1 MYRTVKRVAFG
12 TPHRRTPP
20 GFADGGTGAA
30 WGGSPMGIPAQP
42 GGLGLR
48 KIMFTSTGTT
58 AAETA
63 ITQQFNWF
71 FFGGSLPEWFLLFSL
86 VALLLHGVW
95 FSTSPF
101 LNYPSMVT
109 NTLHHG
115 LFILVIT
122 LWLVSA
128 RFEAFP
134 SFLLFRSN
142 LIYDDFSMKVS
153 FLLILSTIICLMLS
167 TTYLAK
173 EKINLFEYVIFTLL
187 SCLGGCWLVAS
198 YDFFTMYLTIEL
210 LSLPLYG
217 LASIK
222 SRSLLSTEAGLKYF
236 ILGAFSSGVFL
247 FGVSLI
253 YLATGSLSFSEIG
266 QLFAGINV
274 DLFSLIE
281 AGDTHALSY
290 VAAFSMGMLLVM
302 IGLLFK
308 LTAVPFHMWAP
319 DVYEGAPTPV
329 TAYFAT
335 VPKLA
340 VFAVTI
346 RIFYVTFFDISL
358 EWQKAITLCAIGSMI
373 LGTLGAMVQKLDL
386 KRLLAYSA
394 IGNAGYM
401 LLGISAGN
409 LEGLQGL
416 LLFAVIYLVMSI
428 NAFATI
434 LTLRSSKSSAEGLSQ
449 STFHWEQDHSNARA
463 LFYQNSNEVVKL
475 PAPTKMS
482 GTSVDQEAWLQGAY
496 IPRQL
501 ALGSQNSLGN
511 LKGILQ
517 FRTLSK
523 TNPLLAITIAFMFF
537 SMAGVPPLAGFLG
550 KMYLFFA
557 AVNGGLY
564 LAVFVAI
571 ITNVIGSF
579 YYIRCIKLAYFDG
592 SKEWTS
598 MESPSASLGIIL
610 GISILFLSFF
620 FLYPSTAIL
629 WVSNAAAVL

>member
-1 MYRTVKRVAFG
+1 MLA
-12 TPHRRTPP
+12 
-20 GFADGGTGAA
+20 
-30 WGGSPMGIPAQP
+30 
-42 GGLGLR
+42 
-48 KIMFTSTGTT
+48 GTT
-58 AAETA
+58 FNGTAATDA
-63 ITQQFNWF
+63 AQQFNWF
-71 FFGGSLPEWFLLFSL
+71 LFGGSLPEWFLLFAL
-86 VALLLHGVW
+86 VTLLLYGVW

-101 LNYPSMVT
+101 LNYPSIIF
-109 NTLHHG
+109 NTLHQAG
-115 LFILVIT
+115 LLLVIM
-122 LWLVSA
+122 LWLVAA

-153 FLLILSTIICLMLS
+153 FLLVLATIVCLLLSTD
-167 TTYLAK
+167 YLK
-173 EKINLFEYVIFTLL
+173 NEKINLFEYVIFILL

-198 YDFFTMYLTIEL
+198 YDFFTMYITIEL

-266 QLFAGINV
+266 QLFAGVNV
-274 DLFSLIE
+274 NLFDLIQSGDVHSL
-281 AGDTHALSY
+281 GY
-290 VAAFSMGMLLVM
+290 VAAFGMGMILVM
-302 IGLLFK
+302 VGLLFK
-308 LTAVPFHMWAP
+308 LTAAPFHMWAP

-340 VFAVTI
+340 VFAVTV

-386 KRLLAYSA
+386 KRLIAYSA

-416 LLFAVIYLVMSI
+416 LLFAVIYIVMSV

-434 LTLRSSKSSAEGLSQ
+434 LTLRSSNCLSTLTSQ
-449 STFHWEQDHSNARA
+449 STFHWSQDHANSQQ
-463 LFYQNSNEVVKL
+463 LFYTNSMASSASLSSTATGNQ
-475 PAPTKMS
+475 P
-482 GTSVDQEAWLQGAY
+482 DQEAWLHGAY

-501 ALGSQNSLGN
+501 ALASQNSLGN

-523 TNPLLAITIAFMFF
+523 TNPLLAVTVAFMFF

-550 KMYLFFA
+550 KFYLFFS

-571 ITNVIGSF
+571 VTNVVGAF

-598 MESPSASLGIIL
+598 LASCSKEL
-610 GISILFLSFF
+610 SILLGMSIFFLCFF
-620 FLYPSTAIL
+620 FLYPSTLIL
-629 WVSNAAAVL
+629 WVANAAAVL

>member
-1 MYRTVKRVAFG
+1 MLA
-12 TPHRRTPP
+12 
-20 GFADGGTGAA
+20 
-30 WGGSPMGIPAQP
+30 
-42 GGLGLR
+42 
-48 KIMFTSTGTT
+48 GTT
-58 AAETA
+58 FNGTAATDA
-63 ITQQFNWF
+63 AQQFNWF
-71 FFGGSLPEWFLLFSL
+71 LFGGSLPEWFLLFAL
-86 VALLLHGVW
+86 VTLLLYGVW

-101 LNYPSMVT
+101 LNYPSIIF
-109 NTLHHG
+109 NTLHQAG
-115 LFILVIT
+115 LLLVIM
-122 LWLVSA
+122 LWLVAA
-128 RFEAFP
+128 RFQ
-134 SFLLFRSN
+134 SYDCFLLFRSN

-153 FLLILSTIICLMLS
+153 FLLVLATIVCLLLSTD
-167 TTYLAK
+167 YLK
-173 EKINLFEYVIFTLL
+173 NEKINLFEYVIFILL

-266 QLFAGINV
+266 QLFAGVNV
-274 DLFSLIE
+274 SATQIIQSGDVHSL
-281 AGDTHALSY
+281 GY
-290 VAAFSMGMLLVM
+290 VAAFGMGMILVM
-302 IGLLFK
+302 VGLLFK
-308 LTAVPFHMWAP
+308 LTAAPFHMWAP

-340 VFAVTI
+340 VFAVTV

-386 KRLLAYSA
+386 KRLIAYSA

-416 LLFAVIYLVMSI
+416 LLFAVIYIVMSV

-434 LTLRSSKSSAEGLSQ
+434 LTLRSSNCLSTLTSQ
-449 STFHWEQDHSNARA
+449 STFHWSQDHANSQQ
-463 LFYQNSNEVVKL
+463 LFYTNSMASSASLSSTATGNQ
-475 PAPTKMS
+475 P
-482 GTSVDQEAWLQGAY
+482 DQEAWLHGAY

-501 ALGSQNSLGN
+501 ALASQNSLGN

-523 TNPLLAITIAFMFF
+523 TNPLLAVTVAFMFF

-550 KMYLFFA
+550 KFYLFFS

-571 ITNVIGSF
+571 VTNVVGAF

-598 MESPSASLGIIL
+598 LASCSKEL
-610 GISILFLSFF
+610 SILLGMSIFFLCFF
-620 FLYPSTAIL
+620 FLYPSTLIL
-629 WVSNAAAVL
+629 WVANAAAVL

>member
-1 MYRTVKRVAFG
+1 
-12 TPHRRTPP
+12 
-20 GFADGGTGAA
+20 
-30 WGGSPMGIPAQP
+30 
-42 GGLGLR
+42 
-48 KIMFTSTGTT
+48 MFTSTGTT
-58 AAETA
+58 AAEAA

-71 FFGGSLPEWFLLFSL
+71 FFGGNLPEWFLLFAL
-86 VALLLHGVW
+86 VALLMHGVW

-109 NTLHHG
+109 NTLHHS
-115 LFILVIT
+115 LFILTIT

-128 RFEAFP
+128 RFESFP

-153 FLLILSTIICLMLS
+153 FLLVLATIICLIMS
-167 TTYLAK
+167 ITYLAK

-266 QLFAGINV
+266 QLFAGVNV
-274 DLFSLIE
+274 DLFSVTE
-281 AGDTHALSY
+281 GSAHSLSY
-290 VAAFSMGMLLVM
+290 IAAFLMGMLLVI

-329 TAYFAT
+329 TAYFST

-340 VFAVTI
+340 VFAVTV

-434 LTLRSSKSSAEGLSQ
+434 LTLRSSISTAEGLSQ

-463 LFYQNSNEVVKL
+463 LFYQNNNEVV
-475 PAPTKMS
+475 APLQPQ
-482 GTSVDQEAWLQGAY
+482 TSASALQLEQRSLDQEAWLQGAY

-517 FRTLSK
+517 FRTISK

-598 MESPSASLGIIL
+598 LESPSASLSIVL
-610 GISILFLSFF
+610 GASILFLSFF

-629 WVSNAAAVL
+629 WISNAAAVL

>member
-1 MYRTVKRVAFG
+1 MLA
-12 TPHRRTPP
+12 
-20 GFADGGTGAA
+20 
-30 WGGSPMGIPAQP
+30 
-42 GGLGLR
+42 
-48 KIMFTSTGTT
+48 GTT
-58 AAETA
+58 FNGTAATDA
-63 ITQQFNWF
+63 AQQFNWF
-71 FFGGSLPEWFLLFSL
+71 LFGGSLPEWFLLFAL
-86 VALLLHGVW
+86 VTLLLYGVW

-101 LNYPSMVT
+101 LNYPSIIF
-109 NTLHHG
+109 NTLHQAG
-115 LFILVIT
+115 LLLVIM
-122 LWLVSA
+122 LWLVAA

-153 FLLILSTIICLMLS
+153 FLLVLATIVCLLLSTD
-167 TTYLAK
+167 YLK
-173 EKINLFEYVIFTLL
+173 NEKINLFEYVIFILL

-266 QLFAGINV
+266 QLFAGVNV
-274 DLFSLIE
+274 NLFDLIQSGDVHSL
-281 AGDTHALSY
+281 GY
-290 VAAFSMGMLLVM
+290 VAAFSIGMILVM
-302 IGLLFK
+302 VGLLFK
-308 LTAVPFHMWAP
+308 LTAAPFHMWAP

-340 VFAVTI
+340 VFAVTV

-386 KRLLAYSA
+386 KRLIAYSA

-416 LLFAVIYLVMSI
+416 LLFAVIYIVMSV

-434 LTLRSSKSSAEGLSQ
+434 LTLRSSNCLSTLTSQ
-449 STFHWEQDHSNARA
+449 STFHWSQDHANSQQ
-463 LFYQNSNEVVKL
+463 LFYTNSMASSASLSSTATGNQ
-475 PAPTKMS
+475 P
-482 GTSVDQEAWLQGAY
+482 DQEAWLHGAY

-501 ALGSQNSLGN
+501 ALASQNSLGN

-523 TNPLLAITIAFMFF
+523 TNPLLAVTVAFMFF

-550 KMYLFFA
+550 KFYLFFS

-571 ITNVIGSF
+571 VTNVVGAF

-598 MESPSASLGIIL
+598 LASCSKEL
-610 GISILFLSFF
+610 SILLGMSIFFLCFF
-620 FLYPSTAIL
+620 FLYPSTLIL
-629 WVSNAAAVL
+629 WVANAAAVL

>member
-1 MYRTVKRVAFG
+1 MLA
-12 TPHRRTPP
+12 
-20 GFADGGTGAA
+20 
-30 WGGSPMGIPAQP
+30 
-42 GGLGLR
+42 
-48 KIMFTSTGTT
+48 GTT
-58 AAETA
+58 FNGTAATDA
-63 ITQQFNWF
+63 AQQFNWF
-71 FFGGSLPEWFLLFSL
+71 LFGGSLPEWFLLFAL
-86 VALLLHGVW
+86 VTLLLYGVW

-101 LNYPSMVT
+101 LNYPSIIF
-109 NTLHHG
+109 NTLHQAG
-115 LFILVIT
+115 LLLVIM
-122 LWLVSA
+122 LWLVAA

-153 FLLILSTIICLMLS
+153 FLLVLATIVCLLLSTD
-167 TTYLAK
+167 YLK
-173 EKINLFEYVIFTLL
+173 NEKINLFEYVIFILL

-198 YDFFTMYLTIEL
+198 YDFFTMYITIEL

-266 QLFAGINV
+266 QLFAGVNV
-274 DLFSLIE
+274 NLFDLIQSGDVHSL
-281 AGDTHALSY
+281 GY
-290 VAAFSMGMLLVM
+290 VAAFGMGMILVM
-302 IGLLFK
+302 VGLLFK
-308 LTAVPFHMWAP
+308 LKAAPFNMWAP

-340 VFAVTI
+340 VFAVTV

-401 LLGISAGN
+401 LLGISARN
-409 LEGLQGL
+409 LEGLQGP
-416 LLFAVIYLVMSI
+416 LLFAVIYIVMSV

-434 LTLRSSKSSAEGLSQ
+434 LTLRSSNCLSTLTSQ
-449 STFHWEQDHSNARA
+449 STFHWSQDHANSQQ
-463 LFYQNSNEVVKL
+463 LFYTNSMASSASL
-475 PAPTKMS
+475 SSTPT
-482 GTSVDQEAWLQGAY
+482 GNQPDQEAWLHGAY

-501 ALGSQNSLGN
+501 ALASQNSLGN

-523 TNPLLAITIAFMFF
+523 TNPLLAVTVAFMFF

-550 KMYLFFA
+550 KFYLFFS

-571 ITNVIGSF
+571 VTNVVGAF

-592 SKEWTS
+592 SKEWVS
-598 MESPSASLGIIL
+598 LASCSKEL
-610 GISILFLSFF
+610 SILLGMSIFFLCFF
-620 FLYPSTAIL
+620 FLYPSTLIL
-629 WVSNAAAVL
+629 WVANAAAVL

>member
-1 MYRTVKRVAFG
+1 M
-12 TPHRRTPP
+12 
-20 GFADGGTGAA
+20 
-30 WGGSPMGIPAQP
+30 
-42 GGLGLR
+42 
-48 KIMFTSTGTT
+48 
-58 AAETA
+58 
-63 ITQQFNWF
+63 
-71 FFGGSLPEWFLLFSL
+71 SL
-86 VALLLHGVW
+86 
-95 FSTSPF
+95 
-101 LNYPSMVT
+101 
-109 NTLHHG
+109 
-115 LFILVIT
+115 
-122 LWLVSA
+122 
-128 RFEAFP
+128 
-134 SFLLFRSN
+134 
-142 LIYDDFSMKVS
+142 
-153 FLLILSTIICLMLS
+153 
-167 TTYLAK
+167 TYLAK

-266 QLFAGINV
+266 QLFAGVNV
-274 DLFSLIE
+274 EMFFSMAEQGTVALP
-281 AGDTHALSY
+281 THSLSY
-290 VAAFSMGMLLVM
+290 VAAFLMGMLLVM

-329 TAYFAT
+329 TAYFST

-340 VFAVTI
+340 VFAVTV

-394 IGNAGYM
+394 IGNAGYI

-434 LTLRSSKSSAEGLSQ
+434 LTLRSSISTAEGLSQ

-463 LFYQNSNEVVKL
+463 LFYQNSKAVTTEVV
-475 PAPTKMS
+475 APLRTNNKVAGS
-482 GTSVDQEAWLQGAY
+482 ILEQRSLDQEAWLQGAY

-517 FRTLSK
+517 FRTISK

-598 MESPSASLGIIL
+598 LESPSASLSIL
-610 GISILFLSFF
+610 LGASILFLSFF

>member
-1 MYRTVKRVAFG
+1 
-12 TPHRRTPP
+12 
-20 GFADGGTGAA
+20 
-30 WGGSPMGIPAQP
+30 
-42 GGLGLR
+42 
-48 KIMFTSTGTT
+48 MFTSTGTT

-71 FFGGSLPEWFLLFSL
+71 FFGGNLPEWFLLFAL
-86 VALLLHGVW
+86 VALLMHGVW

-109 NTLHHG
+109 NTLHHS
-115 LFILVIT
+115 LFILTIT

-128 RFEAFP
+128 RFESFP

-153 FLLILSTIICLMLS
+153 FLLILSTIICLIMS
-167 TTYLAK
+167 ITYLAK

-210 LSLPLYG
+210 LSLPLYA

-247 FGVSLI
+247 FGVSLL

-266 QLFAGINV
+266 QLAPAMNIADIQV
-274 DLFSLIE
+274 QDCAYL
-281 AGDTHALSY
+281 
-290 VAAFSMGMLLVM
+290 MGMFMVLV
-302 IGLLFK
+302 GLLFK
-308 LTAVPFHMWAP
+308 LTAAPFHMWAP

-329 TAYFAT
+329 TAYFSI

-340 VFAVTI
+340 VFAITV
-346 RIFYVTFFDISL
+346 RIVYVSFFDLSL
-358 EWQKAITLCAIGSMI
+358 EWQKAITVCAIGSMV
-373 LGTLGAMVQKLDL
+373 LGTLGAMSQKLDL

-401 LLGISAGN
+401 LLGVSSGT

-416 LLFAVIYLVMSI
+416 LLFAMIYIVMTM

-434 LTLRSSKSSAEGLSQ
+434 LALKPRSTGIAIMSKS
-449 STFHWEQDHSNARA
+449 FHWQRDTQNMRHMYLTGSNK
-463 LFYQNSNEVVKL
+463 SSE
-475 PAPTKMS
+475 
-482 GTSVDQEAWLQGAY
+482 SVSSDTNTWLEESY
-496 IPRQL
+496 TPRHYTIL
-501 ALGSQNSLGN
+501 TQNSLGS

-517 FRTLSK
+517 FRTISK
-523 TNPLLAITIAFMFF
+523 TNPLLAISIAFVFL

-557 AVNGGLY
+557 AVDGGLY
-564 LAVFVAI
+564 LAVFVGIAM
-571 ITNVIGSF
+571 NVVASF

-592 SKEWTS
+592 TKEWISLGECSKEI
-598 MESPSASLGIIL
+598 SLIL
-610 GISILFLSFF
+610 GLTIFFISFF
-620 FLYPSTAIL
+620 FLYPSTTIL

>member
-1 MYRTVKRVAFG
+1 
-12 TPHRRTPP
+12 
-20 GFADGGTGAA
+20 
-30 WGGSPMGIPAQP
+30 
-42 GGLGLR
+42 
-48 KIMFTSTGTT
+48 MFTSTGTT
-58 AAETA
+58 VAEAT

-71 FFGGSLPEWFLLFSL
+71 FFGGNLPEWFLLFSL
-86 VALLLHGVW
+86 VALLMHGVW

-109 NTLHHG
+109 NTLHHS
-115 LFILVIT
+115 LFILAVT

-128 RFEAFP
+128 RFDSFP

-153 FLLILSTIICLMLS
+153 FLLVLSTIICLIMS
-167 TTYLAK
+167 ITYLAK

-266 QLFAGINV
+266 QLFAGVNV
-274 DLFSLIE
+274 DIFLS
-281 AGDTHALSY
+281 GDTHSLSY
-290 VAAFSMGMLLVM
+290 IAAFLMGMLLVM
-302 IGLLFK
+302 IGLMFK

-329 TAYFAT
+329 TAYFST

-340 VFAVTI
+340 VFAVTV

-416 LLFAVIYLVMSI
+416 LLFAVIYLVMTI

-434 LTLRSSKSSAEGLSQ
+434 LTLRSSISTAEGLSQ

-463 LFYQNSNEVVKL
+463 LFYQNSNEMVTPLKQ
-475 PAPTKMS
+475 S
-482 GTSVDQEAWLQGAY
+482 SVATNNLQPEQRSLDQEAWLQGAY

-517 FRTLSK
+517 FRTISK

-598 MESPSASLGIIL
+598 LESPSASLSLIL
-610 GISILFLSFF
+610 GASILFLSFF

>member
-1 MYRTVKRVAFG
+1 MLA
-12 TPHRRTPP
+12 
-20 GFADGGTGAA
+20 
-30 WGGSPMGIPAQP
+30 
-42 GGLGLR
+42 
-48 KIMFTSTGTT
+48 GTT
-58 AAETA
+58 FNGTAATDA
-63 ITQQFNWF
+63 AQQFNWF
-71 FFGGSLPEWFLLFSL
+71 LFGGSLPEWFLLFAL
-86 VALLLHGVW
+86 VTLLLYGVW

-101 LNYPSMVT
+101 LNYPSIIF
-109 NTLHHG
+109 NTLHQAG
-115 LFILVIT
+115 LLLVIM
-122 LWLVSA
+122 LWLVAA

-153 FLLILSTIICLMLS
+153 FLLVLATIVCLLLSTD
-167 TTYLAK
+167 YLK
-173 EKINLFEYVIFTLL
+173 NEKINLFEYVIFILL

-266 QLFAGINV
+266 QLFAGVNV
-274 DLFSLIE
+274 NLFDLIQSGDVHSL
-281 AGDTHALSY
+281 GY
-290 VAAFSMGMLLVM
+290 VAAFSMGMILVM
-302 IGLLFK
+302 VGLLFK
-308 LTAVPFHMWAP
+308 LTAAPFHMWAP

-340 VFAVTI
+340 VFAVTV

-386 KRLLAYSA
+386 KRLIAYSA

-416 LLFAVIYLVMSI
+416 LLFAVIYIVMSV

-434 LTLRSSKSSAEGLSQ
+434 LTLRSSNCLSTLTSQ
-449 STFHWEQDHSNARA
+449 STFHWSQDHANSQQ
-463 LFYQNSNEVVKL
+463 LFYTNSMASSDALGAHRTGNQ
-475 PAPTKMS
+475 A
-482 GTSVDQEAWLQGAY
+482 DQEAWLHGAY

-501 ALGSQNSLGN
+501 ALASQNSLGS

-523 TNPLLAITIAFMFF
+523 TNPLLAVTVAFMFF

-550 KMYLFFA
+550 KFYLFFS

-571 ITNVIGSF
+571 VTNVVGAF

-598 MESPSASLGIIL
+598 LASCSKEL
-610 GISILFLSFF
+610 SILLGMSIFFLCFF
-620 FLYPSTAIL
+620 FLYPSTLIL
-629 WVSNAAAVL
+629 WVANAAAVL

>member
-1 MYRTVKRVAFG
+1 MLA
-12 TPHRRTPP
+12 
-20 GFADGGTGAA
+20 
-30 WGGSPMGIPAQP
+30 
-42 GGLGLR
+42 
-48 KIMFTSTGTT
+48 GTT
-58 AAETA
+58 FNGTAATDA
-63 ITQQFNWF
+63 AQQFNWF
-71 FFGGSLPEWFLLFSL
+71 LFGGSLPEWFLLFAL
-86 VALLLHGVW
+86 VTLLLYGVW

-101 LNYPSMVT
+101 LNYPSIIF
-109 NTLHHG
+109 NTLHQAG
-115 LFILVIT
+115 LLLVIM
-122 LWLVSA
+122 LWLVAA
-128 RFEAFP
+128 RFQ
-134 SFLLFRSN
+134 SYDCFLLFRSN

-153 FLLILSTIICLMLS
+153 FLLVLATIVCLLLSTD
-167 TTYLAK
+167 YLK
-173 EKINLFEYVIFTLL
+173 NEKINLFEYVIFILL

-266 QLFAGINV
+266 QLFAGVNV
-274 DLFSLIE
+274 NLFDLIQSGDVHSLGYI
-281 AGDTHALSY
+281 
-290 VAAFSMGMLLVM
+290 AAFGMGMILVM
-302 IGLLFK
+302 VGLLFK
-308 LTAVPFHMWAP
+308 LTAAPFHMWAP

-340 VFAVTI
+340 VFAVTV

-386 KRLLAYSA
+386 KRLIAYSA

-416 LLFAVIYLVMSI
+416 LLFAVIYIVMSV

-434 LTLRSSKSSAEGLSQ
+434 LTLRSSNCLSTLTSQ
-449 STFHWEQDHSNARA
+449 STFHWSQDHANSQQ
-463 LFYQNSNEVVKL
+463 LFYTNSMTSSASL
-475 PAPTKMS
+475 SSTPT
-482 GTSVDQEAWLQGAY
+482 GNQADQEAWLHGAY

-501 ALGSQNSLGN
+501 ALASQNSLGN

-523 TNPLLAITIAFMFF
+523 TNPLLAVTVAFMFF

-550 KMYLFFA
+550 KFYLFFS

-571 ITNVIGSF
+571 VTNVVGAF

-592 SKEWTS
+592 SKEWVS
-598 MESPSASLGIIL
+598 LASCSKEL
-610 GISILFLSFF
+610 SILLGMSIFFLCFF
-620 FLYPSTAIL
+620 FLYPSTLIL
-629 WVSNAAAVL
+629 WVANAAAVL

>member
-1 MYRTVKRVAFG
+1 
-12 TPHRRTPP
+12 
-20 GFADGGTGAA
+20 
-30 WGGSPMGIPAQP
+30 
-42 GGLGLR
+42 
-48 KIMFTSTGTT
+48 MFTSIGTT
-58 AAETA
+58 AASTA

-71 FFGGSLPEWFLLFSL
+71 FFGGNLPEWFLLFSL
-86 VALLLHGVW
+86 VALLIHGVW

-109 NTLHHG
+109 NTLHHS
-115 LFILVIT
+115 LFILGIT

-128 RFEAFP
+128 RFESFP
-134 SFLLFRSN
+134 CFLLFRSN
-142 LIYDDFSMKVS
+142 LIYDDFSMKVG
-153 FLLILSTIICLMLS
+153 FLLVIATIICLIIS
-167 TTYLAK
+167 ITYLAK
-173 EKINLFEYVIFTLL
+173 EKINIFEYVIFTLL

-266 QLFAGINV
+266 QLFAGVTFDGMN
-274 DLFSLIE
+274 S
-281 AGDTHALSY
+281 AYSLSY
-290 VAAFSMGMLLVM
+290 ISAFLIGMLLVI

-329 TAYFAT
+329 TAYFST

-340 VFAVTI
+340 VFAVTV

-434 LTLRSSKSSAEGLSQ
+434 LTLRSSISTAEGLSQ
-449 STFHWEQDHSNARA
+449 NTFHWEQDHSNARA
-463 LFYQNSNEVVKL
+463 LFYQNKNEMVEYKIGNNTAASERSL
-475 PAPTKMS
+475 
-482 GTSVDQEAWLQGAY
+482 DQEAWLQGAY

-517 FRTLSK
+517 FRTISK

-598 MESPSASLGIIL
+598 LESPSTSLSIIL
-610 GISILFLSFF
+610 GASILFLSFF

>member
-1 MYRTVKRVAFG
+1 MLAVTTFN
-12 TPHRRTPP
+12 
-20 GFADGGTGAA
+20 
-30 WGGSPMGIPAQP
+30 W
-42 GGLGLR
+42 
-48 KIMFTSTGTT
+48 T
-58 AAETA
+58 AATDA
-63 ITQQFNWF
+63 AQQFNWF
-71 FFGGSLPEWFLLFSL
+71 LFGGSLPEWFLLFAL
-86 VALLLHGVW
+86 VTLLLYGVW

-101 LNYPSMVT
+101 LNYPSIIF
-109 NTLHHG
+109 NTLHQAG
-115 LFILVIT
+115 LLLVIM
-122 LWLVSA
+122 LWLVAA

-153 FLLILSTIICLMLS
+153 FLLVLATIVCLLLSTD
-167 TTYLAK
+167 YLK
-173 EKINLFEYVIFTLL
+173 NEKINLFEYVIFILL

-266 QLFAGINV
+266 QLFAGVNV
-274 DLFSLIE
+274 NLFDLIQSGDVHSL
-281 AGDTHALSY
+281 GY
-290 VAAFSMGMLLVM
+290 VAAFGMGMILVM
-302 IGLLFK
+302 VGLLFK
-308 LTAVPFHMWAP
+308 LTAAPFHMWAP

-340 VFAVTI
+340 VFAVTV

-386 KRLLAYSA
+386 KRLIAYSA

-416 LLFAVIYLVMSI
+416 LLFAVIYIVMSV

-434 LTLRSSKSSAEGLSQ
+434 LTLRSSNCLSTLTSQ
-449 STFHWEQDHSNARA
+449 STFHWSQDHANSQQ
-463 LFYQNSNEVVKL
+463 LFYTNSMASSASLSSTATGNQ
-475 PAPTKMS
+475 P
-482 GTSVDQEAWLQGAY
+482 DQEAWLHGAY

-501 ALGSQNSLGN
+501 ALASQNSLGN

-523 TNPLLAITIAFMFF
+523 TNPLLAVTVAFMFF

-550 KMYLFFA
+550 KFYLFFS

-571 ITNVIGSF
+571 VTNVVGAF

-598 MESPSASLGIIL
+598 LASCSKEL
-610 GISILFLSFF
+610 SILLGMSIFFLCFF
-620 FLYPSTAIL
+620 FLYPSTLIL
-629 WVSNAAAVL
+629 WVANAAAVL

>member
-1 MYRTVKRVAFG
+1 
-12 TPHRRTPP
+12 
-20 GFADGGTGAA
+20 
-30 WGGSPMGIPAQP
+30 
-42 GGLGLR
+42 
-48 KIMFTSTGTT
+48 
-58 AAETA
+58 
-63 ITQQFNWF
+63 
-71 FFGGSLPEWFLLFSL
+71 
-86 VALLLHGVW
+86 
-95 FSTSPF
+95 
-101 LNYPSMVT
+101 
-109 NTLHHG
+109 
-115 LFILVIT
+115 
-122 LWLVSA
+122 
-128 RFEAFP
+128 
-134 SFLLFRSN
+134 
-142 LIYDDFSMKVS
+142 
-153 FLLILSTIICLMLS
+153 
-167 TTYLAK
+167 
-173 EKINLFEYVIFTLL
+173 
-187 SCLGGCWLVAS
+187 
-198 YDFFTMYLTIEL
+198 
-210 LSLPLYG
+210 
-217 LASIK
+217 
-222 SRSLLSTEAGLKYF
+222 
-236 ILGAFSSGVFL
+236 
-247 FGVSLI
+247 
-253 YLATGSLSFSEIG
+253 
-266 QLFAGINV
+266 
-274 DLFSLIE
+274 
-281 AGDTHALSY
+281 
-290 VAAFSMGMLLVM
+290 LLVM

-329 TAYFAT
+329 TAYFST

-340 VFAVTI
+340 VFAVTV

-394 IGNAGYM
+394 IGNAGYI

-434 LTLRSSKSSAEGLSQ
+434 LTLRSSISTAEGLSQ

-463 LFYQNSNEVVKL
+463 LFYQNSKAVTTEVV
-475 PAPTKMS
+475 APLRTDNKVAGS
-482 GTSVDQEAWLQGAY
+482 ILEQRSLDQEAWLQGAY

-517 FRTLSK
+517 FRTISK

-598 MESPSASLGIIL
+598 LESPSASLSIL
-610 GISILFLSFF
+610 LGASILFLSFF

>member
-1 MYRTVKRVAFG
+1 
-12 TPHRRTPP
+12 
-20 GFADGGTGAA
+20 
-30 WGGSPMGIPAQP
+30 
-42 GGLGLR
+42 
-48 KIMFTSTGTT
+48 MFTSTGTT

-71 FFGGSLPEWFLLFSL
+71 FFGGNLPEWFLLFAL
-86 VALLLHGVW
+86 VALLMHGVW

-109 NTLHHG
+109 NTLHHS
-115 LFILVIT
+115 LFILTIT

-128 RFEAFP
+128 RFESFP

-153 FLLILSTIICLMLS
+153 FLLVLATIICLIMS
-167 TTYLAK
+167 ITYLAK

-266 QLFAGINV
+266 QLFAGVNV
-274 DLFSLIE
+274 DLFSVTE
-281 AGDTHALSY
+281 GSAHSLSY
-290 VAAFSMGMLLVM
+290 IAAFLMGMLLVI

-329 TAYFAT
+329 TAYFST

-340 VFAVTI
+340 VFAVTV

-434 LTLRSSKSSAEGLSQ
+434 LTLRSSISTAEGLSQ

-463 LFYQNSNEVVKL
+463 LFYQNNNEVV
-475 PAPTKMS
+475 APLQPQ
-482 GTSVDQEAWLQGAY
+482 TSASALQLEQRSLDQEAWLQGAY

-517 FRTLSK
+517 FRTISK

-598 MESPSASLGIIL
+598 LESPSASLSIVL
-610 GISILFLSFF
+610 GASILFLSFF

-629 WVSNAAAVL
+629 WISNAAAVL

>member
-1 MYRTVKRVAFG
+1 MLA
-12 TPHRRTPP
+12 
-20 GFADGGTGAA
+20 
-30 WGGSPMGIPAQP
+30 
-42 GGLGLR
+42 
-48 KIMFTSTGTT
+48 GTT
-58 AAETA
+58 FNGTAATDA
-63 ITQQFNWF
+63 AQQFNWF
-71 FFGGSLPEWFLLFSL
+71 LFGGSLPEWFLLFAL
-86 VALLLHGVW
+86 VTLLLYGVW

-101 LNYPSMVT
+101 LNYPSIIF
-109 NTLHHG
+109 NTLHHAG
-115 LFILVIT
+115 LLLVIM
-122 LWLVSA
+122 LWLVAA

-153 FLLILSTIICLMLS
+153 FLLVLATIVCLLLSTD
-167 TTYLAK
+167 YLK
-173 EKINLFEYVIFTLL
+173 NEKINLFEYVIFILL

-198 YDFFTMYLTIEL
+198 YDFFTMYITIEL

-266 QLFAGINV
+266 QLFAGVNV
-274 DLFSLIE
+274 NLFDLIQSGDVHSLGYI
-281 AGDTHALSY
+281 
-290 VAAFSMGMLLVM
+290 AAFGMGMILVM
-302 IGLLFK
+302 VGLLFK
-308 LTAVPFHMWAP
+308 LTAAPFHMWAP

-340 VFAVTI
+340 VFAVTV

-386 KRLLAYSA
+386 KRLIAYSA

-416 LLFAVIYLVMSI
+416 LLFAVIYIVMSV

-434 LTLRSSKSSAEGLSQ
+434 LTLRSSNCLSTLTSQ
-449 STFHWEQDHSNARA
+449 STFHWSQDHANSQQ
-463 LFYQNSNEVVKL
+463 LFYTNSMTSSASLHCVSHSENVEISST
-475 PAPTKMS
+475 PT
-482 GTSVDQEAWLQGAY
+482 GNQADQEAWLHGAY

-501 ALGSQNSLGN
+501 ALASQNSLGN

-523 TNPLLAITIAFMFF
+523 TNPLLAVTVAFMFF

-550 KMYLFFA
+550 KFYLFFS

-571 ITNVIGSF
+571 VTNVVGAF

-592 SKEWTS
+592 SKEWVS
-598 MESPSASLGIIL
+598 LASCSKEL
-610 GISILFLSFF
+610 SILLGMSIFFLCFF
-620 FLYPSTAIL
+620 FLYPSTLIL
-629 WVSNAAAVL
+629 WVANAAAVL

>member
-1 MYRTVKRVAFG
+1 MLA
-12 TPHRRTPP
+12 
-20 GFADGGTGAA
+20 
-30 WGGSPMGIPAQP
+30 
-42 GGLGLR
+42 
-48 KIMFTSTGTT
+48 GTT
-58 AAETA
+58 FNGTAATDA
-63 ITQQFNWF
+63 AQQFNWF
-71 FFGGSLPEWFLLFSL
+71 LFGGSLPEWFLLFAL
-86 VALLLHGVW
+86 VTLLLYGVW

-101 LNYPSMVT
+101 LNYPSIIF
-109 NTLHHG
+109 NTLHQAG
-115 LFILVIT
+115 LLLVIM
-122 LWLVSA
+122 LWLVAA

-153 FLLILSTIICLMLS
+153 FLLVLATIVCLLLSTD
-167 TTYLAK
+167 YLK
-173 EKINLFEYVIFTLL
+173 NEKINLFEYVIFILL

-266 QLFAGINV
+266 QLFAGVNV
-274 DLFSLIE
+274 NLFDLIQSGDVHSL
-281 AGDTHALSY
+281 GY
-290 VAAFSMGMLLVM
+290 VAAFGMGMILVM
-302 IGLLFK
+302 VGLLFK
-308 LTAVPFHMWAP
+308 LTAAPFHMWAP

-340 VFAVTI
+340 VFAVSV

-386 KRLLAYSA
+386 KRLIAYSA

-416 LLFAVIYLVMSI
+416 LLFAVIYIVMSV

-434 LTLRSSKSSAEGLSQ
+434 LTLRSSNCLSTLTSQ
-449 STFHWEQDHSNARA
+449 STFHWSQDHANSQQ
-463 LFYQNSNEVVKL
+463 LFYTNSMASSASL
-475 PAPTKMS
+475 SSTPT
-482 GTSVDQEAWLQGAY
+482 GNQPDQEAWLHGAY

-501 ALGSQNSLGN
+501 ALASQNSLGN

-523 TNPLLAITIAFMFF
+523 TNPLLAVTVAFMFF

-550 KMYLFFA
+550 KFYLFFS

-571 ITNVIGSF
+571 VTNVVGAF

-598 MESPSASLGIIL
+598 LASCSKEL
-610 GISILFLSFF
+610 SILLGMSIFFLCFF
-620 FLYPSTAIL
+620 FLYPSTLIL
-629 WVSNAAAVL
+629 WVANAAAVL

>member
-1 MYRTVKRVAFG
+1 
-12 TPHRRTPP
+12 
-20 GFADGGTGAA
+20 
-30 WGGSPMGIPAQP
+30 
-42 GGLGLR
+42 
-48 KIMFTSTGTT
+48 MFTSTGTT
-58 AAETA
+58 AASTA

-71 FFGGSLPEWFLLFSL
+71 FFGGNLPEWFLLFAL
-86 VALLLHGVW
+86 VALLMHGVW

-109 NTLHHG
+109 NTLHHS
-115 LFILVIT
+115 LFILAIT

-128 RFEAFP
+128 RFESFP

-142 LIYDDFSMKVS
+142 LIYDDFSIKVS
-153 FLLILSTIICLMLS
+153 FLLVLATIICLIIS
-167 TTYLAK
+167 ITYLAK

-266 QLFAGINV
+266 QLFAGVTFDGMN
-274 DLFSLIE
+274 S
-281 AGDTHALSY
+281 AYSLSY
-290 VAAFSMGMLLVM
+290 ISAFLMGMLLVI

-329 TAYFAT
+329 TAYFST

-340 VFAVTI
+340 VFAVTV

-434 LTLRSSKSSAEGLSQ
+434 LTLRSSISTAEGLSQ
-449 STFHWEQDHSNARA
+449 NTFHWEQDHSNARA
-463 LFYQNSNEVVKL
+463 LFYQNQNEVVS
-475 PAPTKMS
+475 APSATGLLQNDLHLGQRS
-482 GTSVDQEAWLQGAY
+482 LDQEAWLQGAY

-517 FRTLSK
+517 FRTISK

-598 MESPSASLGIIL
+598 LESPSASLSIIL
-610 GISILFLSFF
+610 GASILFLSFF